1 MPAVDP
7 VILQLRA
14 DVRQYQNELRATTT
28 LVSAQLDR
36 QERAVA
42 ELEHQFAASSTN
54 IQRSLGGIRQA
65 VASSAS
71 LIAGAF
77 SADRVIKLADGYTS
91 FTNQLKVAG
100 VEGKN
105 LAATQEALYEI
116 AQRNGSE
123 LSALGTLYGRTASSA
138 KELGASNADLL
149 KFTSGV
155 SAALRIQGGSTEEA
169 SGALLQLSQLLGSAR
184 VQAEEFNSIVDG
196 ARPILQAVA
205 NNLDGA
211 GGSVS
216 KLKALVNDGKVSNT
230 DFFRAFLKGSAQLEA
245 QAAKANLTI
254 GASFTILNN
263 ALGRYIGQTDSALSA
278 TARISQAVVLLS
290 DNLGL
295 IVPALAAIGVS
306 FAARAVTGSA
316 ALASLAASTSL
327 YVKALDSER
336 VVILGSAA
344 AEAQKAEAAAAAAR
358 VEVAAIE
365 ATIAA
370 RRADQ
375 AAISQTLALIEAQ
388 RIESQK
394 AAAQQAFNSR
404 LNFGLGRAVTSP
416 AADRESQDFRSQ
428 LATKRALT
436 AVNAELAASEQA
448 LAAAQ
453 ARSVAATDA
462 ATAATAR
469 LTLAARAGA
478 LASKLFSGALAL
490 VGGPVGA
497 AVLGIA
503 ALVAAIIHFRTE
515 TTSASDNVKSLQDN
529 AAELEA
535 RFRSL
540 AALST
545 NAASGIAAAGNAAAR
560 SGQQM
565 VRFAGQVGD
574 AAQKLRELA
583 IERRNSDVQALT
595 SNKAAADKVAAD
607 AQARIE
613 QRIERT
619 GGRNARSGGLFSSQ
633 DIKEERND
641 YAILNTARR
650 QSADAQRAIALAK
663 SAPLA
668 SRVRDQD
675 TTGRD
680 VEGDLARVTRDL
692 TIARRRGIK
701 SSIQSL
707 EAQRFEL
714 TQYKKYRKDGLT
726 PQAAQEA
733 ASADA
738 TQFRSATSGSNAD
751 RDAKAGRSA
760 AAKADRQAA
769 AAARREAAAI
779 RDDAA
784 DTRAYTAAERQ
795 ANNDIAASRAS
806 LSNSAEERAK
816 IEKDRVD
823 DERISRDEDLDEQA
837 RQNRFGT
844 GKEQEQRVAALK
856 ALNERRAALD
866 KQVIDLRARQE
877 ADRDALDLTL
887 SELANQRDLLQE
899 QSGLAD
905 TLGERR
911 GFELALLGLQRQE
924 EEARLRAV
932 LAVNSMASEAE
943 KKAARDRLTALPGIY
958 RGREEAVNR
967 STEAP
972 GQAYRRSIDTLGK
985 DINSAVEGVAA
996 NGLDRLND
1004 GIAEAIT
1011 NARSLGDAFS
1021 NVSKQIIADLLRIAI
1036 QQTVIKPLAKALF
1049 GDGSEGS
1056 SSIIQS
1062 IGNAI
1067 GGSGKLFGRASGGYV
1082 APGQTVRVNEQG
1094 GGVELLRMG
1103 AQGGTVIPLGQA
1115 AAAPRANTTIVNQ
1128 TFTLDARYGVTT
1140 PELLRHVNQVAKTE
1154 STRAAG
1160 ASFAASQRA
1169 APGTYAQYQNL
1180 EG

>member
-1 MPAVDP
+1 MPQIDP
-7 VILQLRA
+7 IILQIRA
-14 DVRQYQNELRATTT
+14 DASQYRNELRATTALAT
-28 LVSAQLDR
+28 GQLDR
-36 QERAVA
+36 QERAVSD
-42 ELEHQFAASSTN
+42 LEHQFATSSAS
-54 IQRSLGGIRQA
+54 IRRSLGSMRQA
-65 VASSAS
+65 IAGSAT
-71 LIAGAF
+71 LLAGAF
-77 SADRVIKLADGYTS
+77 SADRVVKLADGYTS

-278 TARISQAVVLLS
+278 TARISQAIVLLS

-295 IVPALAAIGVS
+295 IAPALAAIGVS

-503 ALVAAIIHFRTE
+503 ALVAAIIHFRSEAREAEARLSSFADHQREATE
-515 TTSASDNVKSLQDN
+515 TARLFASYVSQGGN
-529 AAELEA
+529 
-535 RFRSL
+535 SL
-540 AALST
+540 AQIG
-545 NAASGIAAAGNAAAR
+545 NQAADATPKMLN
-560 SGQQM
+560 
-565 VRFAGQVGD
+565 FAGAVGD
-574 AAQKLRELA
+574 AAEKLKKLALARRAEL
-583 IERRNSDVQALT
+583 RDR
-595 SNKAAADKVAAD
+595 AAGDRATA
-607 AQARIE
+607 
-613 QRIERT
+613 
-619 GGRNARSGGLFSSQ
+619 SQ
-633 DIKEERND
+633 DALVARQEFQAASGTYDAKVGYIGRDEGRRERARGLYNN
-641 YAILNTARR
+641 AVSRFNNANGILQRTAVLPIENYIGEK
-650 QSADAQRAIALAK
+650 DK
-663 SAPLA
+663 NG
-668 SRVRDQD
+668 
-675 TTGRD
+675 GRD
-680 VEGDLARVTRDL
+680 VEGDLEQVTRQL
-692 TIARRRGIK
+692 AIARRRGVK
-701 SSIQSL
+701 SAIQSL
-707 EAQRFEL
+707 EAQQFEL
-714 TQYKKYRKDGLT
+714 KQYKKYRATGLD
-726 PQAAQEA
+726 PAVAQEA
-733 ASADA
+733 ASKDA
-738 TQFRSATSGSNAD
+738 SDFRNATAGANSDRSARTGQ
-751 RDAKAGRSA
+751 RA
-760 AAKADRQAA
+760 AAKADRDAA

-784 DTRAYTAAERQ
+784 DIRAFKAAERQ
-795 ANNDIAASRAS
+795 ANNDIAAARAELSGS
-806 LSNSAEERAK
+806 LDERLK
-816 IEKDRVD
+816 IEKDRIEAD
-823 DERISRDEDLDEQA
+823 RQSRNDELLEQSK
-837 RQNRFGT
+837 QGRFGE
-844 GKEQEQRVAALK
+844 GDVQKQRVAELQG
-856 ALNERRAALD
+856 LNDQRAVADTLLA
-866 KQVIDLRARQE
+866 QARSRAQADQE
-877 ADRDALDLTL
+877 ALDLTL

-943 KKAARDRLTALPGIY
+943 KKAARERLTALPGIY

-1011 NARSLGDAFS
+1011 GARSLGDAFS
-1021 NVSKQIIADLLRIAI
+1021 NVSKQIIADLLRIAV

-1049 GDGSEGS
+1049 GDGTEGS

-1094 GGVELLRMG
+1094 AGVELLRMG
-1103 AQGGTVIPLGQA
+1103 SQGGTVIPLGQA
-1115 AAAPRANTTIVNQ
+1115 SAAARSSAGSIVVVQPITASFKGARTDEQ
-1128 TFTLDARYGVTT
+1128 TMAQFMAYADARSKQAYQAAV
-1140 PELLRHVNQVAKTE
+1140 K
-1154 STRAAG
+1154 AAG
-1160 ASFAASQRA
+1160 KNV
-1169 APGTYAQYQNL
+1169 PGIARTFGQL
-1180 EG
+1180 HD